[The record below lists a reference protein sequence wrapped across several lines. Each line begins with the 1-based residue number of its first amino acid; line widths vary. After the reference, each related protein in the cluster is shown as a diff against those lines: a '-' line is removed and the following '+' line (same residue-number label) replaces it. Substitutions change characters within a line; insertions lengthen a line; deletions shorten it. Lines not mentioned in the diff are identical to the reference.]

1 MAVAKCF
8 GVDAIPL
15 AAYVR
20 TSVGLEGEDLPS
32 LFAAAAKKRPAA
44 TGPKSI
50 EDRYMTEDMPY
61 GMVFFRTLGQVAGV
75 AMPVTESC
83 IARHR
88 EPDTSSQQWRS

>member
-32 LFAAAAKKRPAA
+32 LFAAAAKKRPAV

-61 GMVFFRTLGQVAGV
+61 GMVFFRTLGQVRWG
-75 AMPVTESC
+75 SY
-83 IARHR
+83 ARDR
-88 EPDTSSQQWRS
+88 IVYRSPPGA